1 MGMPVIPENI
11 CGPCGQPGGA
21 HLPMCPT
28 LGPPPVAPAPAPAE
42 TPEQQEHQHNLG
54 QAI

>member
-1 MGMPVIPENI
+1 MGLPVIPENI
-11 CGPCGQPGGA
+11 CGGCGQPGGI
-21 HLPMCPT
+21 HLSMCPT
-28 LGPPPVAPAPAPAE
+28 LAPPEPVAAPAE